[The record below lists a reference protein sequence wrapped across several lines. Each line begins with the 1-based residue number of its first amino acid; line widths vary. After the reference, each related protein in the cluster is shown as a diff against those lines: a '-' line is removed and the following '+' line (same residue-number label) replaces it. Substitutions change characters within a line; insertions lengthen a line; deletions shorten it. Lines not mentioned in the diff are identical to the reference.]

1 MTVKDVP
8 VTDAGSIASLKVTE
22 IAVLTATPVVPLE
35 GLLEEI
41 VGGVK
46 SEEPPPGLVSHTDVK
61 I

>member
-1 MTVKDVP
+1 
-8 VTDAGSIASLKVTE
+8 
-22 IAVLTATPVVPLE
+22 VLTATPVVPLE